1 MAKDNWRYGVILDA
15 GSSGTRIHIYRWLK
29 NRVAKEQGTT
39 LQIHVLPELETHD
52 RWTKK
57 IHPGVSTFGETPKS
71 IGPDHLAPLL
81 DHALKEIP
89 SDAVAETPLFLFGT
103 AGMRLLPE
111 YQRKTLL
118 SEICKYVQT
127 ETAFSVS
134 DCDQHIQ
141 VIPGETEGLYGW
153 VAANYL
159 LGGFDSPA
167 DHSHGKGHH
176 TYGFLDM
183 GGASAQIAFAPNSTE
198 AEKHANDLKL
208 LRLRRVD
215 GSAEEY
221 RVFVT
226 TWLGFGANEARRR
239 YVVALIDA
247 LGDEK
252 AAELPDPCLPTGLK
266 MTSKGKVLPI
276 DNSAPYEAPY
286 LIGTGKFDECM
297 KRTSPL
303 LDKDAPCLDEPC
315 LMNGIHVPAIDFDV
329 NHFIGVSEYWHT
341 THEVFEMAYKDKPY
355 EFKTYQAQVK
365 EFCEQD
371 WATIK
376 AGVADRTWGK
386 KVDEQTA
393 YEVCFKASWLINV
406 LHEGIGVPR
415 MGIENTS
422 GNATNGTQ
430 DLSEAGKNKG
440 FLDPFQAV
448 NKIKSTEVSWTLG
461 KMVLYASADVPS
473 IEGSLPVGF
482 GSNEPGVPADFQYPG
497 AISAASSDS
506 VEDHDTSLAGKVHD
520 TLFHSDPKRR
530 IPGFL
535 LFLLIIA
542 IAVFYLMGRD
552 KRSKIM
558 KRVFGAQKGRS
569 TSLFGYSLPFVGKAR
584 HYERVL
590 EDGNNQYEPADL
602 ELSDLEEEGSRQ
614 KTAGWDSPRTKAAPG
629 SMTPEAMDRR
639 GLAVRTESRER
650 LDLVSGRSR
659 TGSPTRPKGAWS

>member
-1 MAKDNWRYGVILDA
+1 MMAKGNWKYGVILDA
-15 GSSGTRIHIYRWLK
+15 GSSGTRVHIYRWLK
-29 NRVAKEQGTT
+29 NSVAINQGTT
-39 LQIHVLPELETHD
+39 FQTHVLPELETHD

-57 IHPGVSTFGETPKS
+57 THPGVSTFGETPKS

-81 DHALKEIP
+81 EHALKEIP
-89 SDAVAETPLFLFGT
+89 NYAVAETPLFLFGT

-111 YQRKTLL
+111 NQRRNLL
-118 SEICKYVQT
+118 NEICKYVQT
-127 ETAFSVS
+127 KTAFSVP
-134 DCDQHIQ
+134 DCDQYIQ

-167 DHSHGKGHH
+167 DHAHGKGHH

-208 LRLRRVD
+208 LRLRRID
-215 GSAEEY
+215 GSADEY

-239 YVVALIDA
+239 YVEALVKA
-247 LGDEK
+247 LGNDK
-252 AAELPDPCLPTGLK
+252 VAELPDPCLPVGLK

-297 KRTSPL
+297 KRTCPL

-315 LMNGIHVPAIDFDV
+315 LMNGTHVPAIDFDV
-329 NHFIGVSEYWHT
+329 NHFIGISEYWHT
-341 THEVFEMAYKDKPY
+341 THEVFEMAYKDKAY
-355 EFKTYQAQVK
+355 DFKTYQGRVK

-371 WATIK
+371 WTTIE
-376 AGVADRTWGK
+376 AGVADETWGK

-393 YEVCFKASWLINV
+393 YEICFKASWLINV

-415 MGIENTS
+415 VGIETVS
-422 GNATNGTQ
+422 GSASNETQ
-430 DLSEAGKNKG
+430 DLLEAGKTKG

-473 IEGSLPVGF
+473 IEGALPVGF
-482 GSNEPGVPADFQYPG
+482 GSNEPGIPADFQYPG
-497 AISAASSDS
+497 VVIAASSGNF
-506 VEDHDTSLAGKVHD
+506 EDHDSSLADKVHD

-535 LFLLIIA
+535 LFFVIIA
-542 IAVFYLMGRD
+542 IAVFYLMGRE
-552 KRSKIM
+552 KRSRIMTKI
-558 KRVFGAQKGRS
+558 FGGQNGRP
-569 TSLFGYSLPFVGKAR
+569 TSLFGYNLPFVKKAR

-590 EDGNNQYEPADL
+590 EEGNDEYEPADF
-602 ELSDLEEEGSRQ
+602 ELSDLEEDEFRP
-614 KTAGWDSPRTKAAPG
+614 KTAGWDSPRRKAAPE
-629 SMTPEAMDRR
+629 SMTPYAIDRR

-659 TGSPTRPKGAWS
+659 AGSPTRPRGM